1 MKPTLIL
8 AAAAAAIAITIPAS
22 ASQPHAVIPISLY
35 SYGYVPNPIVL
46 TAGQPVTMTFT
57 NRSSKGHEFK
67 APQFFAASKIL
78 KGSAPEGAVDLKG
91 GASASVTLVPVRGTY
106 RVHCGHFLHTQF
118 GMATA
123 IYVR

>member
-1 MKPTLIL
+1 MKPVHFL
-8 AAAAAAIAITIPAS
+8 AAAAIAMAIPAS
-22 ASQPHAVIPISLY
+22 ASQPQAVVPIILY

-78 KGSAPEGAVDLKG
+78 KGAAPEGAIELKG
-91 GASASVTLVPVRGTY
+91 GASASVTLVPARGTY

-118 GMATA
+118 GMTTA

>member
-1 MKPTLIL
+1 MKRMLIL
-8 AAAAAAIAITIPAS
+8 ALAAVAMSVPSSAQKPAGVV
-22 ASQPHAVIPISLY
+22 PVVLY

-46 TAGQPVTMTFT
+46 AAGEPVTLTLT
-57 NRSSKGHEFK
+57 NRSKGGHEFK
-67 APQFFAASKIL
+67 APQFFAASKITQ
-78 KGSAPEGAVDLKG
+78 GNAPDGAVELKG
-91 GASASVTLVPVRGTY
+91 GASASVTLVPTRGTY

>member
-1 MKPTLIL
+1 MKRTLIF
-8 AAAAAAIAITIPAS
+8 AAAALAMAIPAF
-22 ASQPHAVIPISLY
+22 ASQPQAVVPIILY

-46 TAGQPVTMTFT
+46 TAGQPVTLTFT
-57 NRSSKGHEFK
+57 NRSSKSHEFK

-78 KGSAPEGAVDLKG
+78 KGGAPEGAVQLKG
-91 GASASVTLVPVRGTY
+91 GASASVTLVPARGTY

-118 GMATA
+118 GMTTA

>member
-1 MKPTLIL
+1 MKPILIL
-8 AAAAAAIAITIPAS
+8 ATAALATAIPAS
-22 ASQPHAVIPISLY
+22 ASQLQAVVPIILY

-78 KGSAPEGAVDLKG
+78 KGAAPEGAVDLKG
-91 GASASVTLVPVRGTY
+91 GASASVTLVPARGTY

-118 GMATA
+118 GMTTA

>member
-1 MKPTLIL
+1 MKPILIL
-8 AAAAAAIAITIPAS
+8 AASAIAMAIPGS
-22 ASQPHAVIPISLY
+22 ASKAQAVVPIILY
-35 SYGYVPNPIVL
+35 SYGYAPNPIVL
-46 TAGQPVTMTFT
+46 TAGQPVTITFN

-78 KGSAPEGAVDLKG
+78 KGAAPEGAVDLKG
-91 GASASVTLVPVRGTY
+91 GASASITLIPARGTY

-118 GMATA
+118 GMTTA